1 MASRVS
7 AYTHTLTHTR
17 ITSNANSYMS
27 SRVIGD
33 KNGLPKKISK
43 KENTGQKRKEQRHGR
58 RKKRKTLN
66 DSLVFFCLKKKIRA
80 KRPLPSFG
88 GVDAPS
94 ATRFRSF
101 FFLFVA
107 VVVVFCETFLVQQ
120 RPAVTK

>member
-1 MASRVS
+1 MDCQRKFQKKK
-7 AYTHTLTHTR
+7 TR
-17 ITSNANSYMS
+17 A
-27 SRVIGD
+27 
-33 KNGLPKKISK
+33 KNEKNKDTDDG
-43 KENTGQKRKEQRHGR
+43 
-58 RKKRKTLN
+58 KKRKTLN